1 MSLSRRGFLK
11 LSAAMASAGAMG
23 AATGCQQ
30 GNGNGGGT
38 ASGKRVVVIGGGFGG
53 ATAAKYVKMF
63 DDTIDV
69 TMIDGKASHTTCPF
83 SNLVIGGLKDIDEI
97 THDFK
102 ALEKRGV
109 NVVKGWVTGVDAE
122 AQSVTLEDGRSF
134 EYDRLVVSPGIDF
147 NYDAIEGY
155 TEEVAN
161 TSMPHAWQAGEQTL
175 LLRRQLEEM
184 EDGGTFILGAPP
196 NPFRCP
202 PGPYERAALVAN
214 YFKEHKPNSK
224 ILILDPKTG
233 FSKEGLFREGWTANY
248 GNMIEW
254 IGGDFGGGV
263 EKVDP
268 DTMTVVAGGTEYK
281 GDVIN
286 VIPPQ
291 KAGKIAQVAGLADD
305 SGWCPVNQQTYEST
319 IHERIHV
326 VGDACIGSP
335 MPKSGFSANSQ
346 AKNCAASIVAMFHNE
361 SAPIPSWVNTCYSL
375 VAPDYG
381 ISVAA
386 VYELKD
392 GKTSSV
398 EGAGGVSPL
407 GGENAEAEAGYA
419 HDWYASITKDI
430 WGS

>member
-11 LSAAMASAGAMG
+11 LSAAMAGAGALG
-23 AATGCQQ
+23 ATAGCQST
-30 GNGNGGGT
+30 GGMAG
-38 ASGKRVVVIGGGFGG
+38 AKRVVVIGGGFGG

-63 DDTIDV
+63 DSSIDV

-83 SNLVIGGLKDIDEI
+83 SNLVIGGLKDIDDI
-97 THDFK
+97 THDFANQK
-102 ALEKRGV
+102 ELGV
-109 NVVKGWVTGVDAE
+109 NVVQGWVTDVDPAGRKVML
-122 AQSVTLEDGRSF
+122 SDGRSF
-134 EYDRLVVSPGIDF
+134 GYDRLVVSPGIDF
-147 NYDAIEGY
+147 NFDAIEGL
-155 TEEVAN
+155 TPEVAE
-161 TSMPHAWQAGEQTL
+161 TKIPHAWQAGEQTL
-175 LLRRQLEEM
+175 LLRKQLEAM
-184 EDGGTFILGAPP
+184 PDGGTFILGAPP

-214 YFKEHKPNSK
+214 YFKNHKPNSK
-224 ILILDPKTG
+224 VLILDPKTK
-233 FSKEGLFREGWTANY
+233 FSKEPLFREGWTANY

-291 KAGKIAQVAGLADD
+291 KAGKIAHAAGLTDD

-319 IHERIHV
+319 IHGGIHV

-361 SAPIPSWVNTCYSL
+361 NPPTPSWVNTCYSL

-407 GGENAEAEAGYA
+407 GGGNAEKEAGYA
-419 HDWYASITKDI
+419 RDWYASITKDI

>member
-11 LSAAMASAGAMG
+11 LSAAMAGAGAMG
-23 AATGCQQ
+23 ATAGCQ
-30 GNGNGGGT
+30 GDG
-38 ASGKRVVVIGGGFGG
+38 AKADAKRVVVVGGGFGG
-53 ATAAKYVKMF
+53 ATAAKYVKLF
-63 DDTIDV
+63 DPNVDV
-69 TMIDGKASHTTCPF
+69 TMIDGQASHTTCPF
-83 SNLVIGGLKDIDEI
+83 SNLVIGGLKEIDEI
-97 THDFK
+97 THDFSG
-102 ALEKRGV
+102 LEKRGV
-109 NVVKGWVTGVDAE
+109 NVVKGWVTGIDAD
-122 AQSVTLEDGRSF
+122 AQVVTLKDGRSY

-147 NYDAIEGY
+147 QYDAIEGY
-155 TEEVAN
+155 NEEVAN
-161 TSMPHAWQAGEQTL
+161 SSMPHAWQAGEQTL
-175 LLRRQLEEM
+175 LLRQQLEAM
-184 EDGGTFILGAPP
+184 PDGGTFIMAAPP

-202 PGPYERAALVAN
+202 PGPYERAGLIAN
-214 YFKEHKPNSK
+214 YFQKHKPNSK

-233 FSKEGLFREGWTANY
+233 FSKEPLFREGWTANY

-268 DTMTVVAGGTEYK
+268 ETMTVTAGGTEYQ

-291 KAGKIAQVAGLADD
+291 KAGWIAHEAGLADD
-305 SGWCPVNQQTYEST
+305 SGWCPINTGTYEST
-319 IHERIHV
+319 MKPGVHV

-335 MPKSGFSANSQ
+335 LPKSGFAANSQ
-346 AKNCAASIVAMFHNE
+346 AKNCAAAIVAMFHNE
-361 SAPIPSWVNTCYSL
+361 NPPEPSWVNTCYSL

-386 VYELKD
+386 VYRVED
-392 GKTSSV
+392 GKTVSV

-407 GGENAEAEAGYA
+407 GGGNAEKEAGYA
-419 HDWYASITKDI
+419 RDWYASITEDI

>member
-11 LSAAMASAGAMG
+11 LSAAMAGAGALG
-23 AATGCQQ
+23 AAGCQNE
-30 GNGNGGGT
+30 GAT
-38 ASGKRVVVIGGGFGG
+38 ADAKRVVVIGGGFGG
-53 ATAAKYVKMF
+53 ATAAKYVKLF
-63 DDTIDV
+63 DPKVDV

-83 SNLVIGGLKDIDEI
+83 SNLVIGGLKEIDEI
-97 THDFK
+97 THDFA

-109 NVVKGWVTGVDAE
+109 NVVKGWVTDIDSE
-122 AQSVTLEDGRSF
+122 ARSVTLEDGRSF

-147 NYDAIEGY
+147 DFDAIEGL
-155 TEEVAN
+155 TPEIAES
-161 TSMPHAWQAGEQTL
+161 TIPHAWQAGEQTL
-175 LLRRQLEEM
+175 LLRRQLEAM
-184 EDGGTFILGAPP
+184 PDGGTFILGAPP

-202 PGPYERAALVAN
+202 PGPYERVSLVAN
-214 YFKEHKPNSK
+214 YFKNHKPNAK
-224 ILILDPKTG
+224 ILVLDPKTK
-233 FSKEGLFREGWTANY
+233 FSKETLFREGWTANY

-263 EKVDP
+263 TKVDV
-268 DTMTVVAGGTEYK
+268 DTMTVTAGGAEYQ

-291 KAGKIAQVAGLADD
+291 KAGKIAHVAGLTDE
-305 SGWCPVNQQTYEST
+305 SGWCPINTGTYEST
-319 IHERIHV
+319 IHAGIHV

-335 MPKSGFSANSQ
+335 LPKSGFAANSQ
-346 AKNCAASIVAMFHNE
+346 AKNCAAAIVAMFHNE
-361 SAPIPSWVNTCYSL
+361 SPPEPSWVNTCYSL

-386 VYELKD
+386 VYRVED
-392 GKTSSV
+392 GKTVAV

-407 GGENAEAEAGYA
+407 GGENAEAEAGYTR
-419 HDWYASITKDI
+419 DWYASITEDI